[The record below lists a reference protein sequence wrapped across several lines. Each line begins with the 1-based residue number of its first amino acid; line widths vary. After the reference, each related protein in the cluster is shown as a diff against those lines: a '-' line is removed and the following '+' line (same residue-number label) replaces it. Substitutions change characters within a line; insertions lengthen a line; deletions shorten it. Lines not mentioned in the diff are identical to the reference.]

1 MNPVLDSE
9 FPSADMGEAGV
20 AVLLASGKR
29 ACYVAA
35 MASARILV
43 EDFGPFIFAT
53 TSSSCSTE
61 AMNTRMVDTS
71 SACRNFSSPCDVQQ
85 TFSFAG
91 RSPSQDNP
99 DALHPP
105 GPDAVE
111 LPYRRQRYRNS
122 LHPV

>member
-9 FPSADMGEAGV
+9 IPSADMGEAG
-20 AVLLASGKR
+20 AAELSASGKR
-29 ACYVAA
+29 ACDVAA

-43 EDFGPFIFAT
+43 EDFGPLIFAT

-61 AMNTRMVDTS
+61 AMNARMVDTS

-91 RSPSQDNP
+91 RSTSPR
-99 DALHPP
+99 P
-105 GPDAVE
+105 GFFGLYIPAGEFLVLE
-111 LPYRRQRYRNS
+111 GSSIIRTIILG
-122 LHPV
+122 

>member
-9 FPSADMGEAGV
+9 ISSADMGEAG
-20 AVLLASGKR
+20 AAGLSASGKR
-29 ACYVAA
+29 ACNVAA
-35 MASARILV
+35 LASARILV

-61 AMNTRMVDTS
+61 AMNARMVDTS

-91 RSPSQDNP
+91 RSTSQDNP
-99 DALHPP
+99 DALHSP

-111 LPYRRQRYRNS
+111 LPCRRQRYRNS